1 MKRNPSWTPS
11 RRQVLIAGGLTGAG
25 LSASAL
31 HLSAQSSDLK
41 TAQRFGIAFG
51 TKVSLKACHT
61 KADILDSALDA
72 AWHEMLG
79 VEAAATLFR
88 VESPICQLNRT
99 GRLDN
104 PPELL
109 VQMLK
114 DSLEIAR
121 LTDGAFDPTVQPLW
135 RVYAGAYKQQRYASE
150 AEITAAR
157 ALIGW
162 RNIEIEDKRIQ
173 FTKPGMALTL
183 NGIAQGFATGRCLEA
198 LAKHGVENAFLDTGE
213 IGASGKR
220 DDQNAWTAGI
230 ADPRNQ
236 NGVIAL
242 ARPLN
247 GILATSGD
255 YATVWSDDYTHHHIL
270 DPQTARSPYLTAS
283 VSVLAQSGGMA
294 DGLATAMMVMGPEKS
309 LSLAQ
314 NMAGVEAVIITK
326 SGERFVTSRFPLA

>member
-51 TKVSLKACHT
+51 TKVSLKASHSN
-61 KADILDSALDA
+61 AEILNTALDA
-72 AWHEMLG
+72 AWHEMLS

-88 VESPICQLNRT
+88 AESPICQLNRT
-99 GRLDN
+99 GILEN
-104 PPELL
+104 PPAIL
-109 VQMLK
+109 VQMLT

-135 RVYAGAYKQQRYASE
+135 RVYAGAYKQQRYATE

-162 RNIEIEDKRIQ
+162 RNIEIDQKHIQ

-183 NGIAQGFATGRCLEA
+183 NGIAQGLATGRCLAVLSE
-198 LAKHGVENAFLDTGE
+198 HGIENAFFDTGE

-220 DDQNAWTAGI
+220 DDQNPWTADI
-230 ADPRNQ
+230 ADPRHQ
-236 NGVIAL
+236 DDTIAL

-255 YATVWSDDYTHHHIL
+255 YATVWCDDYTHHHIL
-270 DPQTARSPYLTAS
+270 DPQTARSPYITAS
-283 VSVLAQSGGMA
+283 VSVLAQSGGRA

-314 NMAGVEAVIITK
+314 NMAGVEALIITK
-326 SGERFVTSRFPLA
+326 SGERFVTSGFPLA

>member
-1 MKRNPSWTPS
+1 MKRKPSWTPS

-51 TKVSLKACHT
+51 TKVALKACHT
-61 KADILDSALDA
+61 KA
-72 AWHEMLG
+72 
-79 VEAAATLFR
+79 
-88 VESPICQLNRT
+88 
-99 GRLDN
+99 
-104 PPELL
+104 
-109 VQMLK
+109 

-198 LAKHGVENAFLDTGE
+198 LAKHGIENAFLDTGE

-230 ADPRNQ
+230 ADPGNQ

-247 GILATSGD
+247 GILATSSD

-270 DPQTARSPYLTAS
+270 DPQTARSSYLTAS

-314 NMAGVEAVIITK
+314 NMAGVEALIITK
-326 SGERFVTSRFPLA
+326 SGERFATSRFPLA